1 MLRLVRQLPIFS
13 SIRSKLISLLLI
25 LVGLPLMIAGYLSYR
40 SATDALLKQTTRQ
53 LTNLAEKTAQQIDDF
68 FQSAQKDIIL
78 LADYPF
84 IQLAFLQYEFQQRLD
99 TVRRLLVDYRK
110 KNDDFSS
117 IYLIALDGRPILAV
131 PAIDPVSHDFAGAEW
146 FTHTLQKDLFL
157 ADLATPSPN
166 GKAGI
171 FLGKLIYDFE
181 DASRPVGVLAFHIS
195 PSAYTSFAHSL
206 HVGSG
211 GYAALTHKNGKVIY
225 HPDPKLGTIQ
235 DILAKGDHRLKS
247 HLGRA
252 TQGEIG
258 HGAYTYQ
265 GEEKFLVYTPCEKMP
280 WQVSITVLERELMAD
295 INRFQQKLL
304 TFLSAI
310 ILLILPISYL
320 FIKGLTKPIRQLI
333 EGAGR
338 IGSGDLDQTIRIKS
352 NDELRG
358 VADEFNKMAVQ
369 LKASMNEILDL
380 KNFNE
385 DILRNVTSGILT
397 VDRRGRITSLN
408 AGAAHLLDCPAYPA
422 GGACPQTQAAR
433 EALDKILELIT
444 QTLSSGDGVRHR
456 EMAIPRSGQE
466 SLHVEVNTSL
476 LSSKTGKIF
485 GAIAEIR
492 DITQRKRME
501 ETMLRVEKLASLGE
515 LSAGMA
521 HEIRNPLAGIK
532 TSVQVLNKR
541 VTKPESRELLSG
553 IEAEITRLNNIVTD
567 LLRFSRPSPPLP
579 SPEAIT
585 RVLDATLDLMA
596 EQIKAHGIS
605 VERQFNPGL
614 PRAVV
619 DREQIRQVFLNLFI
633 NSIKAM
639 PKGGRLLVGATC
651 ADEDPHGLIPA
662 RTGVDRKLSQ
672 YIKIVVADTGD
683 GIAARHLPKVF
694 DPFFTTD
701 PKGTGLGLA
710 IAHKLIEENKGDIFI
725 DSVANEGT
733 RAVILLPIAL
743 GESSLD
749 KVNDDK

>member
-1 MLRLVRQLPIFS
+1 MI
-13 SIRSKLISLLLI
+13 
-25 LVGLPLMIAGYLSYR
+25 VGFLSYR

-53 LTNLAEKTAQQIDDF
+53 LGNLGEKTAQQIDDF
-68 FQSAQKDIIL
+68 FRSAQKDITL

-99 TVRRLLVDYRK
+99 TVRRLLKDYRK
-110 KNDDFSS
+110 KNDDFSR
-117 IYLIALDGRPILAV
+117 IYLIGLDGRPILAV
-131 PAIDPVSHDFAGAEW
+131 PAIAPSGHEFKKAEW
-146 FTHTLQKDLFL
+146 FAQTLQKELFL
-157 ADLATPSPN
+157 ADLDTPDAD
-166 GKAGI
+166 GQRGI
-171 FLGKLIYDFE
+171 FLGKVVYDFE
-181 DASRPVGVLAFHIS
+181 EASRPVGVLAFHIR
-195 PSAYTSFAHSL
+195 PAAYTGFARSL
-206 HVGSG
+206 HIGSG
-211 GYAALTHKNGKVIY
+211 GYATLIHNNGEVIY
-225 HPDPKLGTIQ
+225 HPDPHLKTIQ
-235 DILAKGDHRLKS
+235 EIFANGDVRLRELIK
-247 HLGRA
+247 RA
-252 TQGEIG
+252 ARGNTGYG
-258 HGAYTYQ
+258 GYTYS
-265 GEEKFLVYTPCEKMP
+265 GEAKFLVYTPCERMP
-280 WQVSITVLERELMAD
+280 WHISITVLERELMAD

-320 FIKGLTKPIRQLI
+320 FIKGLTRPIRQLI
-333 EGAGR
+333 DGASR
-338 IGSGDLDQTIRIKS
+338 IGSGDLDQTIRIES

-385 DILRNVTSGILT
+385 DILRNITSGILT

-408 AGAAHLLDCPAYPA
+408 AGASRILDYSFHP
-422 GGACPQTQAAR
+422 GGNTHPQTQTAR
-433 EALDKILELIT
+433 EALDNILEIIG
-444 QTLSSGDGVRHR
+444 QTLASGDGIRHR
-456 EMAIPRSGQE
+456 ELAIARTGQE
-466 SLHVEVNTSL
+466 VLHAEINTSL

-501 ETMLRVEKLASLGE
+501 ETMLRIEKLASLGE

-541 VTKPESRELLSG
+541 VTKPESRELLGG

-567 LLRFSRPSPPLP
+567 LLHFSRPAPPLP
-579 SPEAIT
+579 APVAIT

-596 EQIKAHGIS
+596 EKIKAHGIS
-605 VERQFNPGL
+605 VERRFDTGL
-614 PRAVV
+614 PKAVV
-619 DREQIRQVFLNLFI
+619 DREQIRQVFLNLLI

-639 PKGGRLLVGATC
+639 PSGGRLRVN
-651 ADEDPHGLIPA
+651 ADRADQDPNGWTPA
-662 RTGVDRKLSQ
+662 RTGADLLLSG
-672 YIKIVVADTGD
+672 YIRIKVADTGG

-710 IAHKLIEENKGDIFI
+710 IAHKLVEENRGAIFI
-725 DSVANEGT
+725 DSVENEGT
-733 RAVILLPIAL
+733 RAVILLPMA
-743 GESSLD
+743 
-749 KVNDDK
+749 